1 MIWIAR
7 VSWIALSVLLVALI
21 ASPAPSCPVRQ
32 IISAPV
38 VVASTPVV
46 VVKEKVVVAEVFT
59 PVFVPTFSVSYSPP
73 PAYPA
78 PQNPNTSSSA
88 QSGPSELAQVLGEL
102 RNLGRRIDAL
112 ERGASPSPKSPPALT
127 PSPKDG
133 AGVTPDGKQTGS
145 KTRLGVLQA
154 QCGQCHTAGK
164 LDSDTTLALLDA
176 TGNEIATSAV
186 MEVKLLRLC
195 YAGKM
200 PPPGNSKKVPPLD
213 DEGFA
218 ALASGKVGVK

>member
-145 KTRLGVLQA
+145 KTHWEFSRRSVASATRPASWTPTQRWPCWMPRATRLPPAPSWKSNCCASVTRAKCLPR
-154 QCGQCHTAGK
+154 
-164 LDSDTTLALLDA
+164 A
-176 TGNEIATSAV
+176 TPRKCLRWT
-186 MEVKLLRLC
+186 MKDLRLWP
-195 YAGKM
+195 AGRL
-200 PPPGNSKKVPPLD
+200 V
-213 DEGFA
+213 
-218 ALASGKVGVK
+218 